1 MTIDEE
7 VDLGNRAGRAY
18 ITYFKA
24 YVDDRYERLY
34 EQFKTIDDI
43 EELLAIKSELKAVK
57 SIENDLLSAI
67 DTGRLAQLQL
77 ERKL

>member
-1 MTIDEE
+1 MTIDEQ

-24 YVDDRYERLY
+24 YADDRYEGLY
-34 EQFKTIDDI
+34 ERFKETDDL
-43 EELLAIKSELKAVK
+43 EEMLAIKAELKAIKTVE
-57 SIENDLLSAI
+57 SDLLTAI

-77 ERKL
+77 NRKL